1 MIMFSKIIRHSKWIL
16 ALLCFYPIISFS
28 NESFADVCKYQ
39 EELKINDKKK
49 CLYKCQKSIR
59 FFMVKPNEQ
68 CYSEIKLFNKRVN
81 SKKFNTPKLNFG
93 FSTLDGSSIGIE
105 LKLK

>member
-1 MIMFSKIIRHSKWIL
+1 MISKIKRPSKWIL
-16 ALLCFYPIISFS
+16 VLFCFYPILSFS
-28 NESFADVCKYQ
+28 YESFSDICKYQ
-39 EELKINDKKK
+39 EELKINDGKK

-59 FFMVKPNEQ
+59 FFMVKPNER
-68 CYSEIKLFNKRVN
+68 CYSDIKLFNKRVN

-93 FSTLDGSSIGIE
+93 FNTLDGASIGFE

>member
-1 MIMFSKIIRHSKWIL
+1 MILKILRYSKWIL
-16 ALLCFYPIISFS
+16 ALLCFYPLLSFS
-28 NESFADVCKYQ
+28 NEKFSDVCKYQ
-39 EELKINDKKK
+39 EELIIIDKKK
-49 CLYKCQKSIR
+49 CLYKCKKSIR

-68 CYSEIKLFNKRVN
+68 CYSDLKLFNERVN

-93 FSTLDGSSIGIE
+93 FSTLDGASIGIE

>member
-1 MIMFSKIIRHSKWIL
+1 MISKIKRPSKWIL
-16 ALLCFYPIISFS
+16 VLFCFYPILSFS
-28 NESFADVCKYQ
+28 YESFSDVCKYQ
-39 EELKINDKKK
+39 EELKINDGKK

-68 CYSEIKLFNKRVN
+68 CYSDLKLFNKRVD

-93 FSTLDGSSIGIE
+93 FSTLDGASIGFE

>member
-1 MIMFSKIIRHSKWIL
+1 MGTKIIRYTKLIL
-16 ALLCFYPIISFS
+16 TLLCFYPILSFS
-28 NESFADVCKYQ
+28 NESFSDICKYQ
-39 EELKINDKKK
+39 EELKIDDKKK

-59 FFMVKPNEQ
+59 FFMAKPNER

-93 FSTLDGSSIGIE
+93 FSTLDGASIGIE
-105 LKLK
+105 FKLK

>member
-1 MIMFSKIIRHSKWIL
+1 MDISIIMFLPHAI
-16 ALLCFYPIISFS
+16 FS
-28 NESFADVCKYQ
+28 NESYSDICKYQ
-39 EELKINDKKK
+39 EELKIDDKKK

-68 CYSEIKLFNKRVN
+68 CYSDIKLFNKRVN

-93 FSTLDGSSIGIE
+93 FSTLDGASIGIE
-105 LKLK
+105 FKLK